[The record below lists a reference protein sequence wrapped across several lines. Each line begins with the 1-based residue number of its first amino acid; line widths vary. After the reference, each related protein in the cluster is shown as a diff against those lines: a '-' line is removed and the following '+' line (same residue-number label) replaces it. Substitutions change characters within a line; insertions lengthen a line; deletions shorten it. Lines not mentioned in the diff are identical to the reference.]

1 MRKTRESEERCRELT
16 YTCMLIL
23 TVVSGLSDIVGV
35 EVEEQNVRYFG
46 NTYQTV
52 MVYDT
57 GIRIGVTESFIYGN
71 KR

>member
-1 MRKTRESEERCRELT
+1 MVTS
-16 YTCMLIL
+16 
-23 TVVSGLSDIVGV
+23 LSDIIDV

>member
-1 MRKTRESEERCRELT
+1 
-16 YTCMLIL
+16 MLIF

>member
-1 MRKTRESEERCRELT
+1 MVTS
-16 YTCMLIL
+16 
-23 TVVSGLSDIVGV
+23 LSDIVDV
-35 EVEEQNVRYFG
+35 EVEEQYVRYFG

-57 GIRIGVTESFIYGN
+57 GIRIGVTEFFIYGN